1 MGTFDNTYTYPYL
14 IDRVNMDIEE
24 RMLVL
29 CLMIDPQILTRV
41 AAKMTRCQAHCD
53 LSEFLCYSK

>member
-1 MGTFDNTYTYPYL
+1 MNHNPKLRIHEIKFLMVVWGRLTHTYTYPYL

-29 CLMIDPQILTRV
+29 CLMIDPQINTSSR
-41 AAKMTRCQAHCD
+41 
-53 LSEFLCYSK
+53 